1 MANPAP
7 SRGPTNLLDYKPDQ
21 DVISP
26 AAWKNNDVLTFFKLL
41 NNLQQAATL
50 YPLLDPKTSAKH
62 IADWT
67 FVETFEARSAM
78 DTYPGGQ
85 GAVNVAVRKNVN
97 KLLYTYLIKLL
108 TPYWPKID
116 KALNALEYNDDA
128 SPLHVRD
135 AHGDI
140 VEPRCHIDCVQLG
153 FHIPTLPPS
162 FLPAGTPA
170 SFNFVIWSIILCL
183 VFCSRRFVFFLL
195 SLHFPLEDG
204 FPFESPFLFELSELA
219 IPFCWSRPTPH
230 HPIFVRA
237 NCPFTFFSSSFVQTL
252 PQENCWPLPFAPEFR
267 CASPCTGEEGR
278 CRYCR
283 LSLQLHCGEQGL
295 QGPQQPPCWRSISH
309 GFEALL

>member
-1 MANPAP
+1 MAAP
-7 SRGPTNLLDYKPDQ
+7 VPTRGVTNLLEYKPDP

-26 AAWKNNDVLTFFKLL
+26 AAWKADAALTFHKLL
-41 NNLQQAATL
+41 NNLQRAATM
-50 YPLLDPKTSAKH
+50 YAVVDPKTSARN
-62 IADWT
+62 IADWALT
-67 FVETFEARSAM
+67 QTFEARSAM

-85 GAVNVAVRKNVN
+85 GAVNVALRKNVN
-97 KLLYTYLIKLL
+97 KLLYTYLINLL

-116 KALNALEYNDDA
+116 KDLNVLEYNDDA
-128 SPLHVRD
+128 SPLDVRD

-195 SLHFPLEDG
+195 SFQFPLEDG
-204 FPFESPFLFELSELA
+204 FPFLFELSERA
-219 IPFCWSRPTPH
+219 IAFYWLRPTPQY
-230 HPIFVRA
+230 PIFVRA
-237 NCPFTFFSSSFVQTL
+237 NRPFAFFSSSFVQTL
-252 PQENCWPLPFAPEFR
+252 PQENCWPLLFAPEFR

-278 CRYCR
+278 RRNCR

-295 QGPQQPPCWRSISH
+295 
-309 GFEALL
+309 